1 MRCYSIL
8 LIKHVIH
15 VHSSLPP
22 QCRVG
27 FSSYSS
33 MHPFLFTGHPPVSSN
48 QYGPIILLRPNA
60 QQTITF
66 STVSERYRCSWGCA
80 SFPHI
85 LYKNALSVCSFP
97 TRWKFASLKK
107 RSPRNQDDLR
117 FADWWFAQRHVAQP
131 YFHRSFSC
139 RVCILYGN
147 RWRSWCIML
156 INELFERSV
165 CWDKRLAHF
174 LGDCSKRCFTVTM
187 WFSVLIDRGRQLRPL
202 MLSISAWKVYPMRL
216 ANWFRREMD
225 LFNLGSL
232 LHGMS
237 CCLVHWSW
245 EINLWSCNYDLPGKQ
260 KP

>member
-27 FSSYSS
+27 FSYSS

-97 TRWKFASLKK
+97 TRWKFASSLK
-107 RSPRNQDDLR
+107 NE
-117 FADWWFAQRHVAQP
+117 AQEIRMIFDSLTGGLP
-131 YFHRSFSC
+131 KGTSLS
-139 RVCILYGN
+139 
-147 RWRSWCIML
+147 L
-156 INELFERSV
+156 ISIGLLVVESV
-165 CWDKRLAHF
+165 SYTETGEDPGAL
-174 LGDCSKRCFTVTM
+174 CS
-187 WFSVLIDRGRQLRPL
+187 
-202 MLSISAWKVYPMRL
+202 
-216 ANWFRREMD
+216 
-225 LFNLGSL
+225 
-232 LHGMS
+232 
-237 CCLVHWSW
+237 
-245 EINLWSCNYDLPGKQ
+245 
-260 KP
+260 